1 MLPDFL
7 VLTKE
12 LIFVIISITR
22 PNSTKNIIAATS
34 ITVPNKPFVLR
45 YCPKDSCA
53 CKFIHPQVQKSQ
65 TISLAAIAK
74 QFARKD
80 TMSFPLPLEIVR
92 AILANLKEIHPP

>member
-1 MLPDFL
+1 MLPDSL

-12 LIFVIISITR
+12 LICVIISITR

-53 CKFIHPQVQKSQ
+53 CKFFHPQGQKSQ

-80 TMSFPLPLEIVR
+80 IMSLPLLLEIVK
-92 AILANLKEIHPP
+92 AILASLK